1 MALSHLL
8 SQTSDGLPH
17 PLPRSSIPTHLS
29 LCKVPADPH
38 VDIHKKNA
46 PAGSHTAD
54 LLSPAPKAP
63 GLPFFRAAPPALP
76 DFDTGD
82 FLPGRSEVRYAPH
95 ALSGQAEYH
104 PENSP
109 RCFFHNRI
117 RRYLLPADTHIL
129 TGAPLPFS
137 SPPSDTAA
145 ALLWSLPR
153 IIRGSLLPDCPVSVF
168 PPASAC
174 AVSSRL
180 PAAYCQYS
188 SWQCPSP
195 HPSAPALSYPAD

>member
-38 VDIHKKNA
+38 VDIHKKTA

-63 GLPFFRAAPPALP
+63 ALPFFRAAPPVLP

-82 FLPGRSEVRYAPH
+82 FLPGRFEVRYAPH

-104 PENSP
+104 PGNSP
-109 RCFFHNRI
+109 RCSFHNRI
-117 RRYLLPADTHIL
+117 RRYLLLADTHIL
-129 TGAPLPFS
+129 TGAPLLFS
-137 SPPSDTAA
+137 SPPSDTAS
-145 ALLWSLPR
+145 ALLWSLPHR
-153 IIRGSLLPDCPVSVF
+153 TCAVLLPD
-168 PPASAC
+168 
-174 AVSSRL
+174 
-180 PAAYCQYS
+180 
-188 SWQCPSP
+188 
-195 HPSAPALSYPAD
+195 PALKPPYDEVLCLHLYPGYILL